1 MLSNFIFLFV
11 LENRCKVSLVLRLRT
26 PGSSRAVQ
34 TQGLQPEPRA
44 GVEWKRNESAV
55 TRGSLWIS
63 NTDNEISDLTGEGT
77 GKRGVS
83 QPAAPQ
89 WVLRESC
96 VPGSLLCLGF
106 ARRGRLRIKPFP
118 RSS

>member
-11 LENRCKVSLVLRLRT
+11 LETRCKVSLVLRLRT

-55 TRGSLWIS
+55 THSSLWIA
-63 NTDNEISDLTGEGT
+63 NTADEILDLTGKGT
-77 GKRGVS
+77 GN
-83 QPAAPQ
+83 
-89 WVLRESC
+89 
-96 VPGSLLCLGF
+96 
-106 ARRGRLRIKPFP
+106 
-118 RSS
+118 